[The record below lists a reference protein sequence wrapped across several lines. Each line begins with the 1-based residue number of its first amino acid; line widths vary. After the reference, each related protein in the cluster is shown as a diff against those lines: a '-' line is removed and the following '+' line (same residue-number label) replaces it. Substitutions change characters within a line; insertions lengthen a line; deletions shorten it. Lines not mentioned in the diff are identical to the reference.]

1 MGQHIINQQGGAFCH
16 SPRTASATELALKS
30 SFDSNLEQDQSFH
43 NIWKASALASGIAL
57 ELGKIM
63 GKDNASELSTLC
75 LLSYL
80 GDLIL
85 LSSNPDAS
93 FLYENGMSFCE
104 RITETQLKYKTN
116 SAMIGCKSASSWEL
130 PTVIVKGI
138 EHSLSLISRMY
149 RQLPKN
155 KK

>member
-1 MGQHIINQQGGAFCH
+1 
-16 SPRTASATELALKS
+16 
-30 SFDSNLEQDQSFH
+30 
-43 NIWKASALASGIAL
+43 
-57 ELGKIM
+57 M

-116 SAMIGCKSASSWEL
+116 SAMIGCKAASSWEL

-138 EHSLSLISRMY
+138 EHSLSPFTNFQNVPLITEE
-149 RQLPKN
+149 QKVDIIIC
-155 KK
+155 